1 MSRNLYILAG
11 TLIFFSLVS
20 FSLMWLPSS
29 YQPGLPGNGSLWK
42 TSGLFLMLGG
52 LVVALA
58 ASLTALFEQLERRAE
73 ERRRRSDSVA
83 RGTVREFPV
92 ARISP
97 RFGARPRPP
106 KSERS
111 TPRDFPKP

>member
-11 TLIFFSLVS
+11 TLIFFALVS
-20 FSLMWLPSS
+20 FGLMWMPSG

-58 ASLTALFEQLERRAE
+58 ASLTAMFEQLERRAE
-73 ERRRRSDSVA
+73 ERRRRGESAS
-83 RGTVREFPV
+83 RGKLREFP
-92 ARISP
+92 ARGSRPDHTPPHSPGQDKYSP
-97 RFGARPRPP
+97 RDLRNP
-106 KSERS
+106 
-111 TPRDFPKP
+111 